1 MSNPININGKNYIN
15 LEIKPKDSD
24 PIDFQLTV
32 DTFQKL
38 DIVTE
43 CDNVLPMCSITF
55 LRENYDILD
64 VVSKAETTFIVTA
77 ADVSENVEEPME
89 FKITNFGINQN
100 PDGKIIFT
108 LHGIIKSDK
117 YDKDVAIKPF
127 NDMNSFEAIKQIMTE
142 KPDIELDEEDLYQS
156 EDMQTWLQ
164 HNCSIKE
171 FVTRTLKNAFIEEG
185 EAPISAINLDRKL
198 RIVQIKKM
206 FADKEPLFKLSNIEK
221 DAIRYTN
228 YTVATN
234 RGILQKAFM
243 DDRQQPVIDMH
254 TKDKTQQT
262 NTWWNSLLE
271 TFGMKIDEN
280 KPEVKPSGNY
290 GDGIDYP
297 ILINCGNCH
306 ANYYFAY
313 INNMKAKALLHSLD
327 VVVQVDTK
335 YFKDSELRILD
346 IIEFIPVD
354 EAQKPIKE
362 LSGKYM
368 VTKKIVTFED
378 RKFSTKITLSRTL
391 M

>member
-64 VVSKAETTFIVTA
+64 VVSKAETTFILTA
-77 ADVSENVEEPME
+77 ADMSENVEEPME

-127 NDMNSFEAIKQIMTE
+127 SDMNSFEAIKQIMSE

-198 RIVQIKKM
+198 RVVQIKKM
-206 FADKEPLFKLSNIEK
+206 FAEKEPLFKLSNIEK

-262 NTWWNSLLE
+262 NTWWNSLLQ

-306 ANYYFAY
+306 ANYYLAY
-313 INNMKAKALLHSLD
+313 INNMKAKSLLHSLD

-378 RKFSTKITLSRTL
+378 RKYSTKITLSRTL